1 MFDTV
6 GRVKQLA
13 AARGL
18 SVTELARRSGLNH
31 STFANTMMRGG
42 QLKVETIERLC
53 VGLNITLPEFF
64 SSSSGNSGA
73 GTAQMASN

>member
-31 STFANTMMRGG
+31 STFANTVMRGG

-53 VGLNITLPEFF
+53 AGLNITLPEFF
-64 SSSSGNSGA
+64 SSSPGNPGSGA
-73 GTAQMASN
+73 APKVSN